1 MSEVSQLLVSPGPHL
16 WKKLSVSK
24 IMYLVVIAL
33 LFPTGAAIY
42 FFGYNALS
50 VIGVSVGVAVLTEYL
65 CKKLMGRVFIM
76 DGSAVVTGLLLAL
89 VLPTLIPLWMVA
101 LGAVFAI
108 AIVKEAFGGLGH
120 NIFNPALA
128 ARAFMSISFPLE
140 MTSWVAPTRL
150 AADAITTA
158 TPLGESFIWTADRL
172 SLYQA
177 MFLGNTAG
185 SLGET
190 SALLILVGGIFL
202 IGRGLINWRI
212 PAVYIGMVAL
222 LSFTIG
228 QNPLFH
234 ILAGGLMIGAFFM
247 ATDYVTSPL
256 TNRGKIVFAL
266 ALGVLTMLIRRFAGM
281 PEGVCYSILFMNAM
295 TPLIDRYIKIR
306 PYGLVQRLEGAG

>member
-42 FFGYNALS
+42 FFGHNALS

-89 VLPTLIPLWMVA
+89 VLPPLIPLWMVA

-128 ARAFMSISFPLE
+128 ARAFMSISFPLQ

-172 SLYQA
+172 SLYQT

-190 SALLILVGGIFL
+190 STLLILVGGIFL

-222 LSFTIG
+222 LSFAMG
-228 QNPLFH
+228 QDPLFH

-281 PEGVCYSILFMNAM
+281 PEGVCYSILFMDAM

-306 PYGLVQRLEGAG
+306 PYGLVQRVKGAG

>member
-42 FFGYNALS
+42 FFGHNALS

-89 VLPTLIPLWMVA
+89 VLPPLIPLWMVA

-128 ARAFMSISFPLE
+128 ARAFMSISFPLQ

-172 SLYQA
+172 SLYQT

-190 SALLILVGGIFL
+190 STLLILVGGIFL

-222 LSFTIG
+222 LSFAMG
-228 QNPLFH
+228 QDPLFH

-306 PYGLVQRLEGAG
+306 PYGLVQRVKGAG

>member
-1 MSEVSQLLVSPGPHL
+1 MNEVKKLLVTPGPHL
-16 WKKLSVSK
+16 WRKLSVSK

-42 FFGYNALS
+42 YFGHHALS

-65 CKKLMGRVFIM
+65 CKKLRGKAFVM

-89 VLPTLIPLWMVA
+89 VLPPLIPLWMVA

-108 AIVKEAFGGLGH
+108 AIAKEAFGGLGH

-128 ARAFMSISFPLE
+128 ARAFMSMSFTLE
-140 MTSWVAPTRL
+140 MTSWVAPTGF
-150 AADAITTA
+150 APDAVTTA
-158 TPLGESFIWTADRL
+158 TPLGEGFAWTGDKL

-177 MFLGNTAG
+177 MFLGETAG

-190 SALLILVGGIFL
+190 SALFILVGGIFL

-212 PAVYIGMVAL
+212 PAIYIGMVAL
-222 LSFTIG
+222 ISFAMG
-228 QNPLFH
+228 EDPLFN
-234 ILAGGLMIGAFFM
+234 ILGGGLMIGAFFM

-256 TNRGKIVFAL
+256 TNRGKVVFAL
-266 ALGVLTMLIRRFAGM
+266 ALGVLTMLIRRFGGM
-281 PEGVCYSILFMNAM
+281 PEGVCYSILFMNAI
-295 TPLIDRYIKIR
+295 TPLIDRYIKVR
-306 PYGLVQRLEGAG
+306 PYGLMERAKA